1 MGGAEFTQAVE
12 ADDLDSANMIVG
24 EAVGRIR
31 AIEDAG
37 NVVRDMAAQAE
48 GILTGAALQ
57 RRADA

>member
-1 MGGAEFTQAVE
+1 
-12 ADDLDSANMIVG
+12 MIVG